1 MVGGVETSTSALGP
15 TTIDGYDPNNAL
27 IQAGSTAATNP
38 NLGISSKKNGAKCQ
52 FVAGDMTSGICD
64 PDGVCVP
71 ADTEEDSLDELYKQY
86 EQFKETFLDW
96 ANEDT
101 SGLKNYGWLIIG
113 GVLLLLC
120 CCGTCYCTNK
130 EKEKR
135 MADGPENSPN
145 DKARI

>member
-1 MVGGVETSTSALGP
+1 MKNGAITPTSGLGP
-15 TTIDGYDPNNAL
+15 TTIEGYDSDGVP
-27 IQAGSTAATNP
+27 IPVGSDSSNT
-38 NLGISSKKNGAKCQ
+38 NLGIDVKKKGAKCQ
-52 FVAGDMTSGICD
+52 FVAGDYTSGICD
-64 PDGVCVP
+64 PDGKCLP

-113 GVLLLLC
+113 GVLLLMC

-135 MADGPENSPN
+135 MGDMPDRSPSN
-145 DKARI
+145 K